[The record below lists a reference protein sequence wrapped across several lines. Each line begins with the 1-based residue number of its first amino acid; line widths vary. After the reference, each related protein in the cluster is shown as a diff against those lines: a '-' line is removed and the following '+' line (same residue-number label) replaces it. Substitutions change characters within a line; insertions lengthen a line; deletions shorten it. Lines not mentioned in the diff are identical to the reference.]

1 MAKKKKNDPQEMVG
15 FEEALAELE
24 SIVQALEEGQ
34 IGLAEA
40 MARYEQGAKI
50 LKQCYKL
57 LADAERRIALVSGL
71 DADGN
76 AVLEDFQER
85 EVALEERVIDSRH
98 KSKGLKRPAG
108 DTPGQAGDAADD
120 QLF

>member
-1 MAKKKKNDPQEMVG
+1 M
-15 FEEALAELE
+15 AELE

-40 MARYEQGAKI
+40 LARYEQGAKI
-50 LKQCYKL
+50 LKQCYKM

-85 EVALEERVIDSRH
+85 EMALEERVTDSKQ
-98 KSKGLKRPAG
+98 KSKGLERSAR
-108 DTPGQAGDAADD
+108 DTPGVAGDAADD